1 MVIKSKEEL
10 QSFAFYET
18 FFFTIQR
25 IKNPEERCK
34 AYDILV
40 EYWLYWTLPDTIDSE
55 WTQQLME
62 NAVPLIDSAKKR
74 RTASIENWKKW
85 WAPKWN
91 QNAVKDWDSIWKQP
105 RNNLET
111 TQKQPKNNLNV
122 NVNVNDNVNDNDNIN
137 NKEKEIKEKEKKD
150 QLMQMIRNAL

>member
-34 AYDILV
+34 AYDTLV
-40 EYWLYWTLPDTIDSE
+40 NYWLYWTLPDEIDND
-55 WTQQLME
+55 WIQQLME
-62 NAVPLIDSAKKR
+62 NAVPLLEAAKKR

-85 WAPKWN
+85 WRPK
-91 QNAVKDWDSIWKQP
+91 KDWNISQKPSDNLDETKTKP
-105 RNNLET
+105 RQNL
-111 TQKQPKNNLNV
+111 NVNVNDNV
-122 NVNVNDNVNDNDNIN
+122 NVNVNDNINNNIN
-137 NKEKEIKEKEKKD
+137 NKEKEIKEKEVSEEDLRK
-150 QLMQMIRNAL
+150 MIRKYL

>member
-40 EYWLYWTLPDTIDSE
+40 EY
-55 WTQQLME
+55 
-62 NAVPLIDSAKKR
+62 
-74 RTASIENWKKW
+74 
-85 WAPKWN
+85 
-91 QNAVKDWDSIWKQP
+91 
-105 RNNLET
+105 
-111 TQKQPKNNLNV
+111 
-122 NVNVNDNVNDNDNIN
+122 
-137 NKEKEIKEKEKKD
+137 
-150 QLMQMIRNAL
+150 

>member
-1 MVIKSKEEL
+1 
-10 QSFAFYET
+10 
-18 FFFTIQR
+18 
-25 IKNPEERCK
+25 
-34 AYDILV
+34 
-40 EYWLYWTLPDTIDSE
+40 
-55 WTQQLME
+55 ME